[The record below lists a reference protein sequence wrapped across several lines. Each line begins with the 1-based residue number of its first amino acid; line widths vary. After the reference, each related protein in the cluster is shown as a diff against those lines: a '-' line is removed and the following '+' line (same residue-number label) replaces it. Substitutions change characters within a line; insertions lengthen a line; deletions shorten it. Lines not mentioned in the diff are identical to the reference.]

1 MLRPDVTTSPTLSVV
16 IPVYGCAACLEVLC
30 SRLERSLSFIA
41 DRYEIILVDD
51 RSPDN
56 AWLAITKLQACH
68 PAIKGIRLSRNFG
81 QQIAIS
87 AGLAASRGDYA
98 VVMDCDMQ
106 DPPEKIPELY
116 AKLKEGY
123 DLVLARRS
131 ERRHSPFRLLASK
144 AYFSLMSRL
153 TEEGIDGSYGAF
165 SILSR
170 KVIDAFL
177 QFGERERHYLF
188 ILRWLG
194 FNIGTV
200 EYEHQERT
208 IGRSSYSM
216 SRLVRLAIDGMF
228 FQATVLLRWIVTIG
242 LLFSVCGAALAMFFI
257 YQYFTRGSL
266 AGWTSLVVLILICTG
281 VVVSSLGVIGLYV
294 GRIFDQSKAR
304 PLYVIDTI
312 IERRLPW

>member
-1 MLRPDVTTSPTLSVV
+1 MLQPNVTSSPTLSIV
-16 IPVYGCAACLEVLC
+16 IPVYGCAACLEILC
-30 SRLERSLSFIA
+30 ARLEQSLSFIA

-56 AWLAITKLQACH
+56 AWLAIKRLQACN
-68 PAIKGIRLSRNFG
+68 PAIKGILLSRNFG
-81 QQIAIS
+81 QHIAIS
-87 AGLAASRGDYA
+87 AGLAASRGDCA

-131 ERRHSPFRLLASK
+131 ERSHSSFRLLASK
-144 AYFSLMSRL
+144 IYFSLMSRL
-153 TEEGIDGSYGAF
+153 TQERIDGSYGAF

-188 ILRWLG
+188 IVRWLG

-200 EYEHQERT
+200 EYEHRERT
-208 IGRSSYSM
+208 MGCSSYSF
-216 SRLVRLAIDGMF
+216 SRLLRLAIDGMF

-242 LLFSVCGAALAMFFI
+242 LLFSVFGILLAVFFI
-257 YQYFTRGSL
+257 YRYFAYGSV
-266 AGWTSLVVLILICTG
+266 AGWTSVVVLILVCTG
-281 VVVSSLGVIGLYV
+281 VIVSSLGVIGLYV
-294 GRIFDQSKAR
+294 GRIFDQSKER
-304 PLYVIDTI
+304 PLYIVDTI

>member
-1 MLRPDVTTSPTLSVV
+1 V
-16 IPVYGCAACLEVLC
+16 IPVYGCAACLDILC
-30 SRLERSLSFIA
+30 SRLEQSLSLITE
-41 DRYEIILVDD
+41 RYEIILVDD

-56 AWLAITKLQACH
+56 AWLAITKLQACN
-68 PAIKGIRLSRNFG
+68 PAIKGVRLSRNFG

-98 VVMDCDMQ
+98 VVMDCDLQ

-131 ERRHSPFRLLASK
+131 ERSHSLFRLLASK
-144 AYFSLMSRL
+144 TYFSLLSRL
-153 TEEGIDGSYGAF
+153 TEGDIDGSYGAF

-170 KVIDAFL
+170 KVINAYL

-194 FNIGTV
+194 FAIGAV
-200 EYEHQERT
+200 EYEHQKRP

-216 SRLVRLAIDGMF
+216 NRLLPLAINGMF
-228 FQATVLLRWIVTIG
+228 FQSTVLLRWIVTIG
-242 LLFSVCGAALAMFFI
+242 LSFSLFGVALAMFFI
-257 YQYFTRGSL
+257 YQYFARGSL
-266 AGWTSLVVLILICTG
+266 VGWTSLAVLILICTG
-281 VVVSSLGVIGLYV
+281 VIVSSLGVIGLYV
-294 GRIFDQSKAR
+294 GRIFEQAKQR
-304 PLYVIDTI
+304 PLYVIDAI
-312 IERRLPW
+312 IERRLSW